1 VKSSLDRQAFVELL
15 RIYLRP
21 QDFKRFAI
29 ASNLNEKS
37 RFLFRMTQKLNKF
50 EYVVITCENQQSFV
64 NFIPDDVATR
74 PFSELRDSDL
84 VPDVLFF
91 AE

>member
-1 VKSSLDRQAFVELL
+1 MQNKLDRQAFIELL

-29 ASNLNEKS
+29 ASKLNEKS

-50 EYVVITCENQQSFV
+50 EYVVITCQNQQSFV

-74 PFSELRDSDL
+74 PFSELKNSDFI
-84 VPDVLFF
+84 PDVLFF

>member
-1 VKSSLDRQAFVELL
+1 MKNTLDRQAFIELL
-15 RIYLRP
+15 RLYLRP
-21 QDFKRFAI
+21 QDFKRFTV

-50 EYVVITCENQQSFV
+50 EYVLITCQNQQSFV

-84 VPDVLFF
+84 IPDVLFF
-91 AE
+91 TE

>member
-1 VKSSLDRQAFVELL
+1 MQNKLDRQAFIELL

-29 ASNLNEKS
+29 ASKLNEKS

-50 EYVVITCENQQSFV
+50 EYVVITCQNQQSFV

-74 PFSELRDSDL
+74 PFSELKNSDL
-84 VPDVLFF
+84 IPDVLFF

>member
-1 VKSSLDRQAFVELL
+1 MKSTLDRQAFIELL

-50 EYVVITCENQQSFV
+50 EYVLITCQNQQSFI

-74 PFSELRDSDL
+74 PFSELKNSDFI
-84 VPDVLFF
+84 PDVLFF

>member
-1 VKSSLDRQAFVELL
+1 MKNTLDRQAFIELL
-15 RIYLRP
+15 RLYLRP

-29 ASNLNEKS
+29 ASNLHEKS

-84 VPDVLFF
+84 IPDVLFF
-91 AE
+91 TD

>member
-1 VKSSLDRQAFVELL
+1 MKSTLDRQAFIELL

-29 ASNLNEKS
+29 ASKLNEKS

-50 EYVVITCENQQSFV
+50 EYVLITCENQQSFV

>member
-1 VKSSLDRQAFVELL
+1 MKSTLDRQAFIELL

-29 ASNLNEKS
+29 ASKLNEKS

-50 EYVVITCENQQSFV
+50 EYVLITCQNQQSFI

-84 VPDVLFF
+84 IPDVLFF
-91 AE
+91 TE

>member
-1 VKSSLDRQAFVELL
+1 MKNTLDRQAFIELL
-15 RIYLRP
+15 RLYLRP

-50 EYVVITCENQQSFV
+50 EYVLITCQNQQSFV
-64 NFIPDDVATR
+64 NFIPDSIATR

>member
-1 VKSSLDRQAFVELL
+1 MKNTLDRQAFIELL
-15 RIYLRP
+15 RLYLRP
-21 QDFKRFAI
+21 QDFKRFAV

-50 EYVVITCENQQSFV
+50 EYVLITCQNQQSFV

-84 VPDVLFF
+84 IPDVLFF
-91 AE
+91 TE

>member
-1 VKSSLDRQAFVELL
+1 MKNTLDREAFIELL
-15 RIYLRP
+15 RVYLRP

-29 ASNLNEKS
+29 ASKLNEKS

-74 PFSELRDSDL
+74 PFSELRDSDFI
-84 VPDVLFF
+84 PDVLFF
-91 AE
+91 TE

>member
-1 VKSSLDRQAFVELL
+1 MKNTLDRQAFIELL

-37 RFLFRMTQKLNKF
+37 RFLFRMTQKLNDF
-50 EYVVITCENQQSFV
+50 EYVVIVCQNQQSYV
-64 NFIPDDVATR
+64 NFIPSSIATR
-74 PFSELRDSDL
+74 PFSELKDADFI
-84 VPDVLFF
+84 PDVLYFT
-91 AE
+91 E

>member
-1 VKSSLDRQAFVELL
+1 MQNKLDRQAFIELL
-15 RIYLRP
+15 RLYLRP

-84 VPDVLFF
+84 IPDVLFF
-91 AE
+91 TE

>member
-1 VKSSLDRQAFVELL
+1 MQKKLDRQAFIELL

-29 ASNLNEKS
+29 ASKLNEKS

-50 EYVVITCENQQSFV
+50 EYVVITCQNQQSFV

-74 PFSELRDSDL
+74 PFSELKNSDFI
-84 VPDVLFF
+84 PDVLFF

>member
-1 VKSSLDRQAFVELL
+1 VKNTLDRQAFIELL

-29 ASNLNEKS
+29 ASKLNEKS
-37 RFLFRMTQKLNKF
+37 RFLFRMTKKLNKF
-50 EYVVITCENQQSFV
+50 EYVLITCENQQSFV

>member
-1 VKSSLDRQAFVELL
+1 MQNKLDRQAFIELL

-64 NFIPDDVATR
+64 NFIPDDIATR

>member
-1 VKSSLDRQAFVELL
+1 VKSTLDRQAFIELL

-29 ASNLNEKS
+29 ASKLNEKS

-50 EYVVITCENQQSFV
+50 EYVLITCQNQQSFI

>member
-1 VKSSLDRQAFVELL
+1 MKNTLDREAFIELL
-15 RIYLRP
+15 RVYLRP

-29 ASNLNEKS
+29 ASKLNEKS

-74 PFSELRDSDL
+74 PFSELRDSDFI
-84 VPDVLFF
+84 PDVLFF

>member
-1 VKSSLDRQAFVELL
+1 MKNTLDRQAFIELL
-15 RIYLRP
+15 RLYLRP

-29 ASNLNEKS
+29 ASKLNEKS

-50 EYVVITCENQQSFV
+50 EYVVITCENQQSFII
-64 NFIPDDVATR
+64 FIPDDVATR

-84 VPDVLFF
+84 IPDVLFF

>member
-1 VKSSLDRQAFVELL
+1 VKNTLDRQAFIELL

-29 ASNLNEKS
+29 ASKLNEKS

-50 EYVVITCENQQSFV
+50 EYVLITCQNQQSFV

-74 PFSELRDSDL
+74 PFSELRDSDF